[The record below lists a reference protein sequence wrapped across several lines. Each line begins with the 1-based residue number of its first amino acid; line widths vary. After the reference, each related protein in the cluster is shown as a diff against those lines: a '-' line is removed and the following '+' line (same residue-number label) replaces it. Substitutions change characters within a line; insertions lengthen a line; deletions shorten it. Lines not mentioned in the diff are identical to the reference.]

1 MASSSRDPLL
11 VLLHLCDSL
20 FPIGSFAHSDGL
32 EAATAAGHVTTGD
45 DFRAW
50 MTACLDEVLG
60 QCEGPAVALAWKAFA
75 AHDDA
80 AVRAIDCEVHA
91 LRPSSAAR
99 QASRAMGS
107 RLVRT
112 WIDIHPGA
120 HRLQL
125 VGSDPVGTTLPV
137 AFGCVAAAEAV
148 DLASTVRAFMYTRLA
163 ATASAAMRLM
173 SIGQRQTHGMLA
185 HLLERVPG
193 VADAVLV
200 RSGPPRSFAPR
211 YDLAS
216 MSQQYVHSRLFRS

>member
-1 MASSSRDPLL
+1 MAWVPRDPLL

-32 EAATAAGHVTTGD
+32 EAATTAGCVTTAEEL
-45 DFRAW
+45 RTW
-50 MTACLDEVLG
+50 MAASLDEMLR
-60 QCEGPAVALAWKAFA
+60 QCEGPAVALAWGAFA
-75 AHDDA
+75 ARDVGT
-80 AVRAIDCEVHA
+80 VRAIDREVHA

-99 QASRAMGS
+99 HASRAMGT
-107 RLVRT
+107 RLLRT
-112 WIDIHPGA
+112 WIETHAA

-125 VGSDPVGTTLPV
+125 VGDELHGLTLPV
-137 AFGCVAAAEAV
+137 AFGCVAASEEI
-148 DLASTVRAFMYTRLA
+148 DLASTVRAFLYTRLA

-173 SIGQRQTHGMLA
+173 SIGQRQAHTVLA
-185 HLLERVPG
+185 ELTERVPG

-200 RSGPPRSFAPR
+200 HGGAPRSFVPA

>member
-1 MASSSRDPLL
+1 MASDPRDPLL

-32 EAATAAGHVTTGD
+32 EAATVTGRVTTAED
-45 DFRAW
+45 LRAW

-75 AHDDA
+75 ACDGQ
-80 AVRAIDCEVHA
+80 AVRAIDREVHA

-99 QASRAMGS
+99 RASRAMGT

-112 WIDIHPGA
+112 WIEIHQA

-125 VGSDPVGTTLPV
+125 VANERDGMTLPV
-137 AFGCVAAAEAV
+137 AFGCVAASEEA

-173 SIGQRQTHGMLA
+173 SIGQRETHTVLA
-185 HLLERVPG
+185 RLLERVPG

-200 RSGPPRSFAPR
+200 RGGAPRSFVPA
-211 YDLAS
+211 YDLAA